1 MVPIN
6 YGGSLLNILF
16 MMVVYIWLMYSM
28 HLISCL
34 LPMQRRSTS
43 GAGVIASGL
52 GLLVPPVR
60 INIFVCSL
68 TFFFVL
74 FFLSHREEFF
84 LYARNLAVF
93 RFVVF
98 CIDTHAV

>member
-1 MVPIN
+1 M
-6 YGGSLLNILF
+6 LNILF

-68 TFFFVL
+68 TFFCFV
-74 FFLSHREEFF
+74 FSFPPGR
-84 LYARNLAVF
+84 VF
-93 RFVVF
+93 SV
-98 CIDTHAV
+98 CKKPGSI